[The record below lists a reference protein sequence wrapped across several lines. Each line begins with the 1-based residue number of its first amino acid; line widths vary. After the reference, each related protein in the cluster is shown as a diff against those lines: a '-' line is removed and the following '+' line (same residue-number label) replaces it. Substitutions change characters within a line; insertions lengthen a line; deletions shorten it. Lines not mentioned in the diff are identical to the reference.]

1 MSEARE
7 KPVRPARRLSDAIR
21 DAKNIAADRDDVVV
35 DMREASRIRLEI
47 LAAELEDVFA
57 EVPAEDSM
65 FDFAISSGLQPRL
78 WIDAVAHVAMGRDKR
93 SYRFVR
99 DSRAGRVVLA
109 ETHDVNQAAEAVT
122 RYIAERVV
130 ERERLLDG
138 SVEPL
143 MKAEPGTA
151 AADAGQTASTGSS
164 IGALLL
170 GSAAAAVAIALIAYA
185 LKDQL
190 AALGIQLP

>member
-138 SVEPL
+138 NVEPL

-151 AADAGQTASTGSS
+151 AEDAGQTASTGSS

>member
-7 KPVRPARRLSDAIR
+7 QPVRPARRLSDAIR

-57 EVPAEDSM
+57 EVPAEDTM

-99 DSRAGRVVLA
+99 DSRAGRVVMA
-109 ETHDVNQAAEAVT
+109 ETHDVKQAAEAVT
-122 RYIAERVV
+122 RYIAERMV

-138 SVEPL
+138 GVEPL
-143 MKAEPGTA
+143 MKAEA
-151 AADAGQTASTGSS
+151 
-164 IGALLL
+164 
-170 GSAAAAVAIALIAYA
+170 
-185 LKDQL
+185 
-190 AALGIQLP
+190 

>member
-99 DSRAGRVVLA
+99 DGRAGRVVLA

-151 AADAGQTASTGSS
+151 AADSGQTASTGSS

>member
-35 DMREASRIRLEI
+35 DMRKASRIRLEI

-143 MKAEPGTA
+143 MKAEPGTM
-151 AADAGQTASTGSS
+151 AADSGQTASTGSS

>member
-7 KPVRPARRLSDAIR
+7 QPVRPARRLSDAIR

-57 EVPAEDSM
+57 EVPAEDTM

-99 DSRAGRVVLA
+99 DSRAGRVVMA
-109 ETHDVNQAAEAVT
+109 ETHDVKQAAEAVT
-122 RYIAERVV
+122 RYIAERMV

-138 SVEPL
+138 GVEPL
-143 MKAEPGTA
+143 MKAEAGNVP
-151 AADAGQTASTGSS
+151 ADAGADASTGSS

-170 GSAAAAVAIALIAYA
+170 GSAAAAAAIALIAYA